1 VVLTKNNLGGG
12 SLVNSRRSE
21 LDIISEI
28 IKLSRDGARKTEI
41 LYQGNLSYTQL
52 QNYLFFLID
61 KGIIEE
67 KQVGNGNG
75 GTNRIYMVTEKGN
88 NLLSDI
94 NKTMSYLK

>member
-1 VVLTKNNLGGG
+1 MILTKDNLGGG
-12 SLVNSRRSE
+12 NLVNSRRSE
-21 LDIISEI
+21 FDIISEI
-28 IKLSRDGARKTEI
+28 LKLSRDGARKTEI

-75 GTNRIYMVTEKGN
+75 GTNKVYMITEKGN

-94 NKTMSYLK
+94 NKIMSYLR